1 VPRISR
7 SPAPAPLTTATS
19 GEAAVSLPDR
29 PVLLVVDDDDG
40 VRDALHVI
48 LDDDYAVLDA
58 ADGRTALSLIRARR
72 VDLVLLD
79 ILMPEIDGLEILR
92 ELRAF
97 EPRLPVVMMTAV
109 KTVGTAVAAM
119 KLGAADYVTKPFQD
133 AELVAAIRTALDASR
148 LGGRATTP
156 DPARQETRP
165 SREHRFL
172 LVDGDLGW
180 RATLAVALQRCGR
193 VETAS
198 ALVDALNHVLRFRP
212 TLIVLNVQHSA
223 AEAARFLGAVQAQL
237 PACPVLV
244 LSDDPHLQAALAWE
258 TLNIRG
264 LLRSPVDPGGLIG
277 RIGTAVGAS
286 DDGAWPQIGVSVSR
300 AIEHLGAHFGDDVS
314 VDGLADVAGVS
325 GSHLAHLFRA
335 EIGMTVR
342 DYLTRVRVEVAR
354 DLLSHT
360 DETLT
365 SIAAFV
371 GFFDASHLSRVFRQ
385 VRGTRPSAFRSRDCA
400 SRGRPFRDG

>member
-1 VPRISR
+1 VATPGSA
-7 SPAPAPLTTATS
+7 SLETAV
-19 GEAAVSLPDR
+19 AAPDR

-48 LDDDYAVLDA
+48 LDDGYAVLDA
-58 ADGRTALSLIRARR
+58 ADGRTALGLIRARR
-72 VDLVLLD
+72 IDLVLLD

-92 ELRAF
+92 EVRAL

-133 AELVAAIRTALDASR
+133 AELLAAIRTALDASR
-148 LGGRATTP
+148 LGDHATTP
-156 DPARQETRP
+156 DPARPEMRP
-165 SREHRFL
+165 ARAHRFL

-180 RATLAVALQRCGR
+180 RAALAVALQRVAQ
-193 VETAS
+193 VEASS
-198 ALVDALNHVLRFRP
+198 ALTDALNHVLRFRP
-212 TLIVLNVQHSA
+212 TLIVLSA
-223 AEAARFLGAVQAQL
+223 QRSATEAARFLGAVQAQR
-237 PACPVLV
+237 PGCPVLV
-244 LSDDPHLQAALAWE
+244 LSDDPHLQATLAWE

-264 LLRSPVDPGGLIG
+264 LLRSPVDPGELIG
-277 RIGTAVGAS
+277 RIGTVVGAS
-286 DDGAWPQIGVSVSR
+286 GDTWPRLGVSVSR
-300 AIEHLGAHFGDDVS
+300 AIEHFGAHFGDDVS
-314 VDGLADVAGVS
+314 VDGLASVAGVS

-342 DYLTRVRVEVAR
+342 DYVTRVRVEIAR

-385 VRGTRPSAFRSRDCA
+385 IRGTRPSAYRSRV
-400 SRGRPFRDG
+400 